1 MRQSKLLDPNS
12 LLPSPDSKA
21 RSHSEK
27 LSVYIKTMIDRHGGS
42 IGFDEYMD
50 LVLYQEDLGY
60 YSSGNQKFGPK
71 GDFETAPEISPLFSK
86 CLASQCEQILGDFE
100 DPCI

>member
-21 RSHSEK
+21 HSRSEK
-27 LSVYIKTMIDRHGGS
+27 LSVYIKKMIDRHGGS

-50 LVLYQEDLGY
+50 LALYQKDLGY
-60 YSSGNQKFGPK
+60 YSSGNKL
-71 GDFETAPEISPLFSK
+71 LFSK
-86 CLASQCEQILGDFE
+86 TKNISFAITPVPAPISKMQGSSKSPNICTH
-100 DPCI
+100 